1 MAVKIFSSRDEK
13 SWFRETEIYNT
24 VLLRHENILGESVT
38 HKNVRSCRPVGAT
51 GGKVD

>member
-24 VLLRHENILGESVT
+24 VLLRHDNILGEF
-38 HKNVRSCRPVGAT
+38 AL
-51 GGKVD
+51 KVVVKIPDSANQS